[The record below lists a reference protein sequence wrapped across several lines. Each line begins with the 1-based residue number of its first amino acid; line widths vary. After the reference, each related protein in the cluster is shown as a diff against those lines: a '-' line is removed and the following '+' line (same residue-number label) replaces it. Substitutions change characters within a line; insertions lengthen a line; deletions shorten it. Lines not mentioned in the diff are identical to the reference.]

1 MTRLTSIL
9 VYLNAALIAA
19 NAIMVGFNARNLRVI
34 RKIRATLE
42 AASLMAAEAAAR
54 VRGLQRL
61 RHDLVCGSAQGVVC
75 PGCTADQFYQGPR
88 GGMSIN
94 VKCAGCGAAFN
105 YSPVVGLSLIPCDD
119 RLYGGTP
126 RTLAQMYD

>member
-1 MTRLTSIL
+1 MTRLTWVLLYVNAGLALSNSVL
-9 VYLNAALIAA
+9 LYLNT
-19 NAIMVGFNARNLRVI
+19 RNFRLI
-34 RKIRATLE
+34 RKVRDGMESALD
-42 AASLMAAEAAAR
+42 AAAR
-54 VRGLQRL
+54 AGGLQRL
-61 RHDLVCGSAQGVVC
+61 HRDLVCGSAQGVVC
-75 PGCTADQFYQGPR
+75 PGCAGDRFYQGPR

-119 RLYGGTP
+119 RLYGGAP

>member
-1 MTRLTSIL
+1 MTRLTWVLLYI
-9 VYLNAALIAA
+9 NAALAVS
-19 NAIMVGFNARNLRVI
+19 NGVLLLLNTRHFRRM
-34 RKIRATLE
+34 RKTREAMEAT
-42 AASLMAAEAAAR
+42 AQAAAR

-75 PGCTADQFYQGPR
+75 PGCAGERFYPGPR
-88 GGMSIN
+88 GGMSVN

>member
-1 MTRLTSIL
+1 MTRLTWVL
-9 VYLNAALIAA
+9 LYVNATLALS
-19 NAIMVGFNARNLRVI
+19 NGVLLFLNARNFRQI
-34 RKIRATLE
+34 RKVRDATARAT
-42 AASLMAAEAAAR
+42 
-54 VRGLQRL
+54 GLQRL

-75 PGCTADQFYQGPR
+75 PGCGGERFYQGPR
-88 GGMSIN
+88 GGMSVN

-119 RLYGGTP
+119 QLYGGTP